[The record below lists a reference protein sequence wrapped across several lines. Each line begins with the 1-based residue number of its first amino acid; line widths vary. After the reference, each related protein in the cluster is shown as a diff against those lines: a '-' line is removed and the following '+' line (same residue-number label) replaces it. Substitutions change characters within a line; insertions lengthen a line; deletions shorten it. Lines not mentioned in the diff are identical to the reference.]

1 MEFEGKVA
9 VITGAASGIGLQ
21 LTKDLLAAGGVVFM
35 ADVNAEALHQ
45 ARDGLDGGDRL
56 FAVTADVFK
65 MLADPTRIRLFWL
78 LCHVEECVTDL
89 AAMMDMTSPAVSH
102 HLKLL
107 KACGLVTSRR
117 DGKEVYYSAA
127 PNEQAEALH
136 HIVERIAE
144 ITCPETK

>member
-1 MEFEGKVA
+1 MEEKRLPHDHH
-9 VITGAASGIGLQ
+9 TGAGDYLDHMPGI
-21 LTKDLLAAGGVVFM
+21 DA
-35 ADVNAEALHQ
+35 
-45 ARDGLDGGDRL
+45 

-117 DGKEVYYSAA
+117 DGKEVRYRAA
-127 PNEQAEALH
+127 ENEQAEALH

-144 ITCPETK
+144 ISCPETK